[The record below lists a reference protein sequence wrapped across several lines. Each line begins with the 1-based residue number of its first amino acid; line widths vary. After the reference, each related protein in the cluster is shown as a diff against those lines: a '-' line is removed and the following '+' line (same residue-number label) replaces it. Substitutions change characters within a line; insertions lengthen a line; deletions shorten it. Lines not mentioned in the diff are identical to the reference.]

1 VSDLSRIFNDLVRF
15 EIAVWDAVDA
25 RLKSELSL
33 PLTHYE
39 PMSVMG
45 RIRNCR
51 VHDIAAE
58 LGITPGGV
66 SKLVD
71 RIEASGYSRR
81 LPNPRDRRS
90 SLVELTPEGERVLAA
105 AAEALEDELGQW
117 FGEVLP
123 ERTLRQLGS
132 TLARLR
138 AADHSTE
145 TEATA

>member
-1 VSDLSRIFNDLVRF
+1 MSDLSRIFNDLVRF
-15 EIAVWDAVDA
+15 EIAVWDAVDG

-33 PLTHYE
+33 PMTHYE
-39 PMSVMG
+39 PMSVIH
-45 RIRNCR
+45 RVPDCR
-51 VHDIAAE
+51 VYDIAAE

-71 RIEASGYSRR
+71 RIEASGYCRR

-90 SLVELTPEGERVLAA
+90 SLVELTPEGERVVAA
-105 AAEALEDELGQW
+105 ASEALEDELEHWLGR
-117 FGEVLP
+117 VLP
-123 ERTLRQLGS
+123 ERTLRQFGS

-138 AADHSTE
+138 AADHGAE

>member
-1 VSDLSRIFNDLVRF
+1 MSGLSRIFNDLVRF

-33 PLTHYE
+33 PMTHYE
-39 PMSVMG
+39 PMSVIH
-45 RIRNCR
+45 RVPDCR
-51 VHDIAAE
+51 VYDIAAE

-71 RIEASGYSRR
+71 RIEASGYCRR
-81 LPNPRDRRS
+81 LPNPSDRRS

-105 AAEALEDELGQW
+105 ATEALEDELEKWLGT
-117 FGEVLP
+117 VLP
-123 ERTLRQLGS
+123 ERTLRQFGS

-138 AADHSTE
+138 AADHGAE
-145 TEATA
+145 IEATA